1 VLILFF
7 DLEDKLAKS
16 LENRHK
22 LAISIVL
29 NNQLKHWLFSQ
40 NKPRLFSNWSVTAVT
55 GASQFASQLN
65 KDNLNLFS
73 KNKEKYQFLIIAV
86 TL

>member
-16 LENRHK
+16 LENKHK
-22 LAISIVL
+22 LSISIFL
-29 NNQLKHWLFSQ
+29 NNQIKHWIFSQ
-40 NKPRLFSNWSVTAVT
+40 KKLRLVSDWSVTAVT

-65 KDNLNLFS
+65 KDNLSLFS